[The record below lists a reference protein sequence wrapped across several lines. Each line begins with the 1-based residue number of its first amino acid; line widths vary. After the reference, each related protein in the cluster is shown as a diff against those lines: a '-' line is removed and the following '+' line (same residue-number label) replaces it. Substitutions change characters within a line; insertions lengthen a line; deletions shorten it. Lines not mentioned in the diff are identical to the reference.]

1 MREDIAVT
9 APIETTEVVAGE
21 SAIADALGGGDAA
34 AKDAIDAEQR
44 RKEYAKHALIFIT
57 PLKTASLWINK
68 NFAILVWN

>member
-21 SAIADALGGGDAA
+21 GAIVYVLPAGDVA

-44 RKEYAKHALIFIT
+44 RKKYAKHALIFIT

>member
-21 SAIADALGGGDAA
+21 SAIVDVLPAGDVAV
-34 AKDAIDAEQR
+34 KDAIDARLR
-44 RKEYAKHALIFIT
+44 RKKYAKHALMFIT
-57 PLKTASLWINK
+57 PLKMASLWINK

>member
-21 SAIADALGGGDAA
+21 GAIADALLAGDAA

-44 RKEYAKHALIFIT
+44 RKEYAKHALIFII